1 MMECGKALH
10 YSNQGVPMKKAYAR
24 PTLMRSA
31 QLSAVTA
38 GANFSGKK
46 AKPVQQP

>member
-1 MMECGKALH
+1 
-10 YSNQGVPMKKAYAR
+10 MKKHYVTPRLAK
-24 PTLMRSA
+24 SG

-46 AKPVQQP
+46 AKTL

>member
-1 MMECGKALH
+1 
-10 YSNQGVPMKKAYAR
+10 MKKYVR
-24 PTLMRSA
+24 PAFVKSG

-46 AKPVQQP
+46 GKPAQN

>member
-1 MMECGKALH
+1 
-10 YSNQGVPMKKAYAR
+10 MKKPYAR
-24 PTLMRSA
+24 PLVARSG

-46 AKPVQQP
+46 AKPIN

>member
-1 MMECGKALH
+1 MRKSYTRPALVK
-10 YSNQGVPMKKAYAR
+10 SG
-24 PTLMRSA
+24 

-46 AKPVQQP
+46 GKIQQ

>member
-1 MMECGKALH
+1 
-10 YSNQGVPMKKAYAR
+10 MKKSYEH
-24 PTLMRSA
+24 PTLVKSG

-46 AKPVQQP
+46 AKPPAP

>member
-1 MMECGKALH
+1 MRKI
-10 YSNQGVPMKKAYAR
+10 YTR
-24 PTLMRSA
+24 PSLAKSG

-46 AKPVQQP
+46 GKPPA

>member
-1 MMECGKALH
+1 MRK
-10 YSNQGVPMKKAYAR
+10 SYAR
-24 PTLMRSA
+24 PTLARSG

-46 AKPVQQP
+46 GKPPV

>member
-1 MMECGKALH
+1 
-10 YSNQGVPMKKAYAR
+10 MKKTYVTPR
-24 PTLMRSA
+24 LVKRE

-46 AKPVQQP
+46 GKID